1 MAWCRGVRALP
12 TIDGKRSLPRIAL
25 PFNPATHLSSSR
37 SARRLTPVARHDW
50 PRDGTRPL
58 VALASA
64 LVLAVSACR
73 APVDALGASD
83 SERARNADQLFAALG
98 ARFTQV
104 HRAPHFLAARRR
116 IAKGVLSPSTIFG
129 DTSIWVTRSDSMAVF
144 TAFARLRPAGYLMQ
158 EHSPVP
164 AIVALA
170 DARHL
175 LALHKLAGGDWE
187 WDAHVD
193 FSIGT
198 VTSAQFAEMFAHLL
212 ASPAGRSEAELRTE
226 IATWSPHASVA
237 LGRLFE
243 IDTLRALPLPDGS
256 HAVTFGARVHPER
269 LKAASPALA
278 AFFER
283 HIGNSRYHFVLTD
296 ATGATWFWAD
306 GRKNYVQFRWH
317 VRDGRLAPSEGA
329 PRPIPDHLTMTTE
342 VFIKAGMFGV
352 GVTDLVADFTIVHS
366 ATEHGWDLHF
376 RRPPKWQLPIGVA
389 KMVNASLKRP
399 FEGDGTSFRIV
410 VRDNPGAPTTISR
423 ATRGFVRESA
433 IVRWIGYL
441 GGNIMGDYSGL
452 SEEQE
457 AKFFSEAFGSVKQD
471 AAARY
476 TLGH

>member
-1 MAWCRGVRALP
+1 MRALAR
-12 TIDGKRSLPRIAL
+12 IARRSKRCHRSLA
-25 PFNPATHLSSSR
+25 
-37 SARRLTPVARHDW
+37 
-50 PRDGTRPL
+50 
-58 VALASA
+58 ALALA
-64 LVLAVSACR
+64 LAVTTISTACR
-73 APVDALGASD
+73 APIDALGASD
-83 SERARNADQLFAALG
+83 SERLRNADQLFSALG
-98 ARFTQV
+98 ARFTDV
-104 HRAPHFLAARRR
+104 HRAPHFLSARRR

-129 DTSIWVTRSDSMAVF
+129 DTAIWIVKSDSMAVF
-144 TAFARLRPAGYLMQ
+144 TAFARLLPSGYLMHEQ
-158 EHSPVP
+158 SPVP
-164 AIVALA
+164 SVTALA

-175 LALHKLAGGDWE
+175 LALHRLADGDWE

-198 VTSAQFAEMFAHLL
+198 VSSAEFAEMFSKLL
-212 ASPAGRSEAELRTE
+212 ASPAGRTEAELRAE
-226 IATWSPHASVA
+226 IATLAPRASAA
-237 LGRLFE
+237 LGRLFD
-243 IDTLRALPLPDGS
+243 IDTMRAELLVDGS
-256 HAVTFGARVHPER
+256 HAVTFAARVHPER
-269 LKAASPALA
+269 LRAASPALA

-283 HIGNSRYHFVLTD
+283 HIGSSRYRLLLTD

-306 GRKNYVQFRWH
+306 GRKNYLHFRWH
-317 VRDGRLAPSEGA
+317 SDKGALAPFEGT
-329 PRPIPDHLTMTTE
+329 PRPIPDNLTLTAE

-376 RRPPKWQLPIGVA
+376 HRAPRWQLPIGVA
-389 KMVNASLKRP
+389 KLVNASLKRP

-410 VRDNPGAPTTISR
+410 VRDTPGSPTTISR

-457 AKFFSEAFGSVKQD
+457 ARFFSEAFASVKQD

-476 TLGH
+476 TKGH